1 MRFARPST
9 FLLSFVVSVVSSW
22 QVISCA
28 PGAACRA
35 IQQPQLIRR
44 QELQAATSWAK
55 AEVPDRFKNW
65 KIFQDGSRVREGI
78 RKGYVGVL
86 RQVDKMRQPYP
97 EWKYIKKKWI
107 YEPDLRKQYVL
118 PRVLRIPA
126 ILQETPV
133 PNLKQFVTAVK
144 SSEPDSGLK
153 ALARA
158 HVPGLPQELGKD
170 GTKTPVKVKT
180 DASSSKEEN
189 PRRATRERRRPQYTH
204 KKSFHG
210 LKTSQP
216 NRRPPPPRTPVPEIE
231 SDQGMPSGQA
241 SPLRDGVSVIEAAS
255 RAEPLIETAEQKSQ
269 KEPPNADVKSFLI
282 ESNDKYQRIM
292 KFKGEQIRRAASRY
306 IGHPELASTASTN
319 AKQGVVAEGAG
330 LSPLR
335 LKKEG
340 SQEISPDPTP
350 RQFDD
355 LTTMDADVSNPPTPQ
370 APTSSFPS
378 SHFPDTPYTPA
389 GSFRSPY
396 VVAPDPLPFVLPVES
411 WTPNIPKTAGNME
424 SNTPGSFRLP
434 AEYTDILHRTRFRM
448 NVQRLP
454 NDLHVSTD
462 PIGQQIDP
470 AKSASVSAGWEGGR
484 PTNEGIRKV
493 QEIAELNDAN
503 YAIYNQDP
511 ALGQTGKAQFVRGK
525 SAKIRPSSS
534 DDQNDLQTP
543 TTQSQ
548 DALNAKKDWET
559 GPRGKTL
566 FTVTQ
571 ARQRPIFDMSSFTES
586 PRLSDVHSQ
595 PPASIRGSIAA
606 QRSNDGVVQAG
617 NNRALEPKSP
627 EAPPRK
633 RKRLDRLDEADQN
646 TFNFPPP
653 KPDLASPKLKGFKP
667 ALTIKEAPNIN
678 YDPSVDPHDSP
689 GVVFNRA
696 PMAQFWRSSSQYL
709 RSFHERLKDLSP
721 IASRGKL
728 IKIFKEMR
736 QHPPERQDDAGE
748 LKDAT

>member
-9 FLLSFVVSVVSSW
+9 FLLLSFVVSVVSSW

-35 IQQPQLIRR
+35 IQQPQLIKR

-86 RQVDKMRQPYP
+86 RQVDKMREPYP

-118 PRVLRIPA
+118 LRVLRIPA

-133 PNLKQFVTAVK
+133 PHLKQFVSAVE
-144 SSEPDSGLK
+144 SSEHNSGLK

-158 HVPGLPQELGKD
+158 HVPGISQELGKD

-180 DASSSKEEN
+180 EEEN
-189 PRRATRERRRPQYTH
+189 SRRATRERKRSQFNR
-204 KKSFHG
+204 KESFKG
-210 LKTSQP
+210 FKTRQP
-216 NRRPPPPRTPVPEIE
+216 KRRPPPPRTPVPEIE

-269 KEPPNADVKSFLI
+269 KESPNADVESFLI

-292 KFKGEQIRRAASRY
+292 KFKEEQIRKAASRY
-306 IGHPELASTASTN
+306 IGHPELALTASTKE
-319 AKQGVVAEGAG
+319 KQGVVAEGVG

-355 LTTMDADVSNPPTPQ
+355 LTTMDADVSNPQTPQ
-370 APTSSFPS
+370 APISNFPS

-396 VVAPDPLPFVLPVES
+396 VVAPDHLPVVLPVES

-434 AEYTDILHRTRFRM
+434 ADYTDILHRAKFRL

-493 QEIAELNDAN
+493 QKIAELNDAD
-503 YAIYNQDP
+503 YAIYNHDP
-511 ALGQTGKAQFVRGK
+511 ALGQTGKAQFVRGQ

-543 TTQSQ
+543 TTQTQ
-548 DALNAKKDWET
+548 DALNAKEDWET
-559 GPRGKTL
+559 GPRDKTL

-571 ARQRPIFDMSSFTES
+571 ARQRPIFDMPSFTES

-595 PPASIRGSIAA
+595 PPAPIPDSIAA
-606 QRSNDGVVQAG
+606 HRSNDGVVQAG
-617 NNRALEPKSP
+617 NNRALEPTSP

-633 RKRLDRLDEADQN
+633 RKRPNRLDEADQN

-653 KPDLASPKLKGFKP
+653 KSDLASPKLKGFKP
-667 ALTIKEAPNIN
+667 ALTIKEAPNIH

-689 GVVFNRA
+689 GVVFHRA
-696 PMAQFWRSSSQYL
+696 PLAKLWRSYSQRL
-709 RSFHERLKDLSP
+709 RDIHKRLNNLSP
-721 IASRGKL
+721 TASPRKL
-728 IKIFKEMR
+728 ITTFKEMR
-736 QHPPERQDDAGE
+736 QHPPEPQDDAGE

>member
-9 FLLSFVVSVVSSW
+9 FLLLSFVVSVVSSW

-28 PGAACRA
+28 PGATCRA

-118 PRVLRIPA
+118 PRVLRVPA

-133 PNLKQFVTAVK
+133 PNLKQFVSAVK

-158 HVPGLPQELGKD
+158 HVPGLSQELGKD

-180 DASSSKEEN
+180 DASPSKEEN
-189 PRRATRERRRPQYTH
+189 SRRAIRERRRSSYTR
-204 KKSFHG
+204 KKSFNDF
-210 LKTSQP
+210 KASQP

-241 SPLRDGVSVIEAAS
+241 SPSRDGVSVIEAAS
-255 RAEPLIETAEQKSQ
+255 RAEPLMETVEQKSQ

-282 ESNDKYQRIM
+282 ESNDKYQQIM
-292 KFKGEQIRRAASRY
+292 KFKEEQIRRAASRY
-306 IGHPELASTASTN
+306 IGYPEPALTASTK
-319 AKQGVVAEGAG
+319 AKQGVVAEGTG

-355 LTTMDADVSNPPTPQ
+355 LTAMDADVSNPQTPQ
-370 APTSSFPS
+370 ATISSFSS
-378 SHFPDTPYTPA
+378 SHFPGTPYTPA
-389 GSFRSPY
+389 GSFRSPHD
-396 VVAPDPLPFVLPVES
+396 VAPDPLPVES
-411 WTPNIPKTAGNME
+411 WTSNIPKTAGNME

-434 AEYTDILHRTRFRM
+434 ADYTDILHRARFRP

-454 NDLHVSTD
+454 NDLHVFTD

-493 QEIAELNDAN
+493 QEIAELNDAG
-503 YAIYNQDP
+503 YAIYNEDP
-511 ALGQTGKAQFVRGK
+511 ALGQTGKAQFVRGQ

-559 GPRGKTL
+559 GPRGETL

-595 PPASIRGSIAA
+595 PPTSIRGSIAA
-606 QRSNDGVVQAG
+606 QRSNDEVVQAG
-617 NNRALEPKSP
+617 NNRALEPTSP

-633 RKRLDRLDEADQN
+633 RKRPDRLDEADQN

-653 KPDLASPKLKGFKP
+653 KLDLASPKLKGFKP
-667 ALTIKEAPNIN
+667 ALRIKEAPNIH
-678 YDPSVDPHDSP
+678 YDPSVNPNDSR
-689 GVVFNRA
+689 GVVLNRA
-696 PMAQFWRSSSQYL
+696 SMAQLL
-709 RSFHERLKDLSP
+709 RSPSQRVRDVYRRLMNLSP
-721 IASRGKL
+721 TSSRGKI
-728 IKIFKEMR
+728 IKTFKEMR
-736 QHPPERQDDAGE
+736 KHPPRRQDDAGE